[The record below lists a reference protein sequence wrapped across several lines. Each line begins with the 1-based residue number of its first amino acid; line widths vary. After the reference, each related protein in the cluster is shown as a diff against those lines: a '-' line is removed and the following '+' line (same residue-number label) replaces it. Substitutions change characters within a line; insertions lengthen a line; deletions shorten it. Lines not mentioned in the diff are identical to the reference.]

1 MRSSGSI
8 TRHPATSEAPIKK
21 AYRKKALE
29 LHPDRNYGK
38 VDEATRLFAAVQSA
52 HEVLSDPQERA
63 WYDSHRDTL
72 LRGNDP
78 QAKDKTEYSYNIR
91 MTTAEEVTQLMLR
104 FNGRLEMSD
113 SPNGFFGGL
122 RDFFEKLAKEEDIAC
137 NWEGLDGVEYPPF
150 GHEDDDYHGVVR
162 PFYAAWNGFATK
174 KTYSWRDAYRLSD
187 APDRRV
193 RRLMEKEN
201 RRLREE
207 AIREFNDAVRS
218 LVAFVRKRD
227 TRYQENVKSEAERQQ
242 TLRDAA
248 AAQASRSRAA
258 RQAHIETMKTHVV
271 PEWAQSQHDD
281 GSSASDEEEVPEEEQ
296 HFECV
301 VCNKTFKSERQ
312 FESHEKSKKHIK
324 LLKQLKKDMEEDD
337 SAMHSEQDDPDHQAP
352 KNTHH
357 ADGGRPDDQGEPP
370 VEAPIPEAEQLDIP
384 SAASYESSKSMTEED
399 GQPAVP
405 EAPEEHLS
413 SSSSEV
419 DSDYASRDS
428 PVRTESPLQAP
439 ENSNAH
445 EGDGSPAKVGK
456 AKQKRAKKAA
466 QQATVKRDSS
476 SSAFKCAACQA
487 DFPSKTKLFTHIND
501 LGHAQPVAKPV
512 AKGGKS
518 KKK

>member
-1 MRSSGSI
+1 MSDRCSQSDS
-8 TRHPATSEAPIKK
+8 IKK

-38 VDEATRLFAAVQSA
+38 VEEATRLFAAVQSA
-52 HEVLSDPQERA
+52 YEVLSDPQERA

-78 QAKDKTEYSYNIR
+78 QAKDSPEYSYNVR

-113 SPNGFFGGL
+113 SPSGFFGGL
-122 RDFFEKLAKEEDIAC
+122 RDFFEKLAKEEEIAC
-137 NWEGLDGVEYPPF
+137 TWEGLDVVEYPPF
-150 GHEDDDYHGVVR
+150 GHKEDDYQEVVR
-162 PFYAAWNGFATK
+162 PFYAAWNGFATR

-201 RRLREE
+201 RRLRED

-218 LVAFVRKRD
+218 LIAFVRKRD
-227 TRYQENVKSEAERQQ
+227 TRYQENVKGEAERQK

-248 AAQASRSRAA
+248 AAQAARSRAA
-258 RQAHIETMKTHVV
+258 RQAHIDKMETHIV
-271 PEWAQSQHDD
+271 PGWAHSQPNDE
-281 GSSASDEEEVPEEEQ
+281 SSVSEEESEEEQ

-312 FESHEKSKKHIK
+312 FESHEKSKKHLK
-324 LLKQLKKDMEEDD
+324 LLKQLKKDMKEDD
-337 SAMHSEQDDPDHQAP
+337 SAIHSEHDDLDLETPKDTHQV
-352 KNTHH
+352 
-357 ADGGRPDDQGEPP
+357 DSSRPDDQGEPS
-370 VEAPIPEAEQLDIP
+370 VEAPISEIEQLDI
-384 SAASYESSKSMTEED
+384 STTVENKSSKSINEED
-399 GQPAVP
+399 SQPAIP
-405 EAPEEHLS
+405 EAREEESVS
-413 SSSSEV
+413 SSSSDI

-428 PVRTESPLQAP
+428 PIRTESPLQSP

-445 EGDGSPAKVGK
+445 ETGAPAAKPGK

-466 QQATVKRDSS
+466 QQAAVKKDQASS
-476 SSAFKCAACQA
+476 TFKCAACQA
-487 DFPSKTKLFTHIND
+487 DFPSKTKLFTHIKE
-501 LGHAQPVAKPV
+501 LGHAQPVSKSV
-512 AKGGKS
+512 GKS
-518 KKK
+518 GKNKKK